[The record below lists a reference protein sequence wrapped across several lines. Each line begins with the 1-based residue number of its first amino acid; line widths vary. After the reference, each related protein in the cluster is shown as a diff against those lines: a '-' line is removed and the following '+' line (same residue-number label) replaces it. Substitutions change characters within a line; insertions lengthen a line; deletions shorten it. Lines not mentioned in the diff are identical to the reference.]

1 MLVLNIKKELAAKD
15 IKPALPWLVKIGIKR
30 SSALK
35 LLSGKA
41 RRVDLSHIE
50 LICLHLNCTPND
62 LFSWT
67 PPAHAQQRLAKHPLQ
82 EIKGG
87 TETPDVQHYVKQL
100 SRKGIAEVEKFAQ
113 TMLEAEVENLQQRI
127 AERKKKGAGGK

>member
-1 MLVLNIKKELAAKD
+1 MLVLNIKKELAAKN
-15 IKPALPWLVKIGIKR
+15 INNPLPWLVKIGIPKN
-30 SSALK
+30 SAFK

-41 RRVDLSHIE
+41 KRVDLSHIE

-62 LFSWT
+62 LLSWT
-67 PPAHAQQRLAKHPLQ
+67 PHAHAQQRLKNHPLQ

-100 SRKGIAEVEKFAQ
+100 SRKSIAELEKHAQ
-113 TMLEAEVENLQQRI
+113 KMLEQEIENRQQGI
-127 AERKKKGAGGK
+127 AERKKKEAGGK